1 MDLKALLELTRPT
14 TVLLAAA
21 AVILA
26 IIVGKGDIFYI
37 SLAIPAI
44 VAVSCI
50 TAAGN
55 VINDYCD
62 VKIDKINQPSRPLP
76 SGRVSLESAKFFAF
90 LLFTVGIF
98 FSLFLPLLCIIIA
111 VANSFLLVIYAMFFK
126 KSGFLGNLIVSCMI
140 ASLFVF
146 GAAPTGQI
154 IIGVFLAIM
163 AFFASAV
170 REVLKDMED
179 VLGDKLGGAKTLPTG
194 RGKKKTEAI
203 VISLLLLAIMFSP
216 VPYLTEVFSLYYIFV
231 VVIADLFFA
240 RVIISVLN
248 SSKVKA
254 RTNVR
259 FVNIAL
265 NIALL
270 AFFAGLIPW

>member
-1 MDLKALLELTRPT
+1 MDLKALFELTRPT
-14 TVLLAAA
+14 NVLLAVA
-21 AVILA
+21 AVVLA

-37 SLAIPAI
+37 SLLIPAI

-55 VINDYCD
+55 VINDYYD

-90 LLFTVGIF
+90 LLFVVGIF
-98 FSLFLPLLCIIIA
+98 SSLFLPPLCIMIA
-111 VANSFLLVIYAMFFK
+111 VANSFLLIVYSLFFK
-126 KSGFLGNLIVSCMI
+126 RSGFLGNLIVSYLI

-179 VLGDKLGGAKTLPTG
+179 VVGDKIGGAKTLPAG
-194 RGKKKTEAI
+194 RGKKKAEAI
-203 VISLLLLAIMFSP
+203 VVSLLLLAIMFSP
-216 VPYLTEVFSLYYIFV
+216 VPHLTGVFSLYYIFV
-231 VVIADLFFA
+231 VAIADLFFA
-240 RVIISVLN
+240 RVIISMLN
-248 SSKVKA
+248 NSRVKA
-254 RTNVR
+254 RANVR

-270 AFFAGLIPW
+270 AFFAGLIP